1 MNQTNKQSRKAAR
14 RVPRVGYPTR
24 TANTAC
30 TSQRA
35 QQMMRVQRTS
45 YESGRHPEY
54 HGSDSLGYDTTV
66 QHGWHRWRDDHEED
80 LDRTNQ
86 LLKDR
91 AGYYFYIDVWNCRAQ
106 LHIMHT
112 LETGS
117 AIPESVEIDIPDE
130 MIMEAIYE

>member
-1 MNQTNKQSRKAAR
+1 MNLDDIRNIMDQIHLDMTPQSSMAGIDG
-14 RVPRVGYPTR
+14 VTI
-24 TANTAC
+24 
-30 TSQRA
+30 TSK
-35 QQMMRVQRTS
+35 
-45 YESGRHPEY
+45 
-54 HGSDSLGYDTTV
+54 
-66 QHGWHRWRDDHEED
+66 ED